1 MKTTLYCACS
11 SNEHQ
16 ISLESDECEGVK
28 DLYLAFHLA
37 QAKPWY
43 RRIVNAIK
51 YVFGYRCKY
60 GDFDEFLFT
69 IETATVVKNY
79 LDEYL
84 GTTGTTLPL
93 VYVYPEYPVEAFSDT
108 TVEELNA
115 KENNNVK

>member
-16 ISLESDECEGVK
+16 ISLESFEDEGVK

-43 RRIVNAIK
+43 RRIVNAVK

-69 IETATVVKNY
+69 VETAAVVKNY

-84 GTTGTTLPL
+84 GTESITTYSYPFPL
-93 VYVYPEYPVEAFSDT
+93 
-108 TVEELNA
+108 
-115 KENNNVK
+115 KENNNE